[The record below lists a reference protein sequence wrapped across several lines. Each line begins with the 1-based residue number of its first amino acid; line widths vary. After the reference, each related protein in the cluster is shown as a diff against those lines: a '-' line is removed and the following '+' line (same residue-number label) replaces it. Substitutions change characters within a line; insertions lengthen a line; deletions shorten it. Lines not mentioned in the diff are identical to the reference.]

1 MHYTPPPRDPKAPPV
16 RINLLSDTQTRPTAG
31 MREAMARA
39 EVGDEQIGDDPT
51 VNQLCERVADLLGK
65 EAAVFMPSGTM
76 CNVAA
81 TLVHC
86 RPGDEIL
93 AHETAHIIAREGGAH
108 AALGGFQ
115 ITPLKG
121 EDGQFSPEAFKA
133 ALHPRSRYQ
142 PPQTVVSVEQTANIG
157 GGTIWK
163 KAALD
168 EVVEIAKANG
178 MATHM
183 DGARLLNAT
192 VATGISAS
200 DMAAGWDSAW
210 IDFSK
215 GLGAPIGGV
224 IAGSRA
230 FIDEVWRWK
239 QRLGGSMRQA
249 GVCAAAC
256 VYALDHNVDRLAEDH
271 ANARALARGLSQIA
285 GVEVQQPETNL
296 VFFKP
301 DGAGVSGEKMVAALR
316 PRGVL
321 LAMMDGRIRACTHL
335 DVTADDD
342 RGDGRARQGDRARG
356 VGSGSI
362 AQKSGTT
369 PPARAGG
376 VVRLQRGD
384 RLAAATA
391 AATTATTSA
400 ATTAAGI
407 EQRRIVTRIGVIL
420 GMDSGRG
427 SAASCGANARTAGQ
441 RIVPQPHNANGSQ

>member
-1 MHYTPPPRDPKAPPV
+1 MFYTPPPRDPNAPPV
-16 RINLLSDTQTRPTAG
+16 HVNLLSDTQTRPTPA

-51 VNQLCERVADLLGK
+51 THLLNARVAELLGK

-93 AHETAHIIAREGGAH
+93 AHETAHIISREGGAH

-121 EDGQFSPEAFKA
+121 DDGQFTPETFRA

-168 EVVEIAKANG
+168 EIVAIAKANG
-178 MATHM
+178 LATHM

-192 VATGISAS
+192 VATGIPAS
-200 DMAAGWDSAW
+200 EMAAGWDSVW

-224 IAGSRA
+224 LAGSAA

-239 QRLGGSMRQA
+239 QRLGGSMRQS
-249 GVCAAAC
+249 GVVAAAC
-256 VYALDHNVDRLAEDH
+256 LYALDHHVDRLADDH
-271 ANARALARGLSQIA
+271 ANARALARGLTQIQ
-285 GVEVQQPETNL
+285 GVEVQEPETNL

-301 DGAGVSGEKMVAALR
+301 DGAGIAGDKMVGELR
-316 PRGVL
+316 KRGVL

-335 DVTADDD
+335 DVTAAMIEDTIGHV
-342 RGDGRARQGDRARG
+342 REILRAA
-356 VGSGSI
+356 
-362 AQKSGTT
+362 
-369 PPARAGG
+369 
-376 VVRLQRGD
+376 
-384 RLAAATA
+384 
-391 AATTATTSA
+391 
-400 ATTAAGI
+400 
-407 EQRRIVTRIGVIL
+407 
-420 GMDSGRG
+420 
-427 SAASCGANARTAGQ
+427 
-441 RIVPQPHNANGSQ
+441 

>member
-1 MHYTPPPRDPKAPPV
+1 MIESIQLEGPRELAMYTPPPRDPKQAPI
-16 RINLLSDTQTRPTAG
+16 RINLLSDTQTRPTPA

-51 VNQLCERVADLLGK
+51 VNLLCERVADLLGK

-93 AHETAHIIAREGGAH
+93 AHESAHIIAREGGAH
-108 AALGGFQ
+108 SALGGFQ
-115 ITPLKG
+115 VTALPG
-121 EDGQFSPEAFKA
+121 ADGQFTPATFRK
-133 ALHPRSRYQ
+133 ALHPRTRYQ

-163 KAALD
+163 KADLD
-168 EVVEIAKANG
+168 EVVQIAKSNG
-178 MATHM
+178 LATHM
-183 DGARLLNAT
+183 DGARLLNAC
-192 VATGISAS
+192 VASDISAR

-224 IAGSRA
+224 IAGSHD

-249 GVCAAAC
+249 GICAAAC
-256 VYALDHNVDRLAEDH
+256 VFSLDHHVNRLADDH

-285 GVEVQQPETNL
+285 GMQVQQPETNL
-296 VFFKP
+296 VFFTP
-301 DGAGVSGEKMVAALR
+301 DGSGVSGDTMVESLR
-316 PRGVL
+316 KRGVL

-335 DVTADDD
+335 DVTAGMIEETVGLIREIV
-342 RGDGRARQGDRARG
+342 RGA
-356 VGSGSI
+356 
-362 AQKSGTT
+362 
-369 PPARAGG
+369 
-376 VVRLQRGD
+376 
-384 RLAAATA
+384 
-391 AATTATTSA
+391 
-400 ATTAAGI
+400 
-407 EQRRIVTRIGVIL
+407 
-420 GMDSGRG
+420 
-427 SAASCGANARTAGQ
+427 
-441 RIVPQPHNANGSQ
+441 

>member
-1 MHYTPPPRDPKAPPV
+1 MHYTPPLRDPNAPPV
-16 RINLLSDTQTRPTAG
+16 RINLLSDTQTRPTPG
-31 MREAMARA
+31 MREAMAQA
-39 EVGDEQIGDDPT
+39 DVGDEQIGDDPT
-51 VNQLCERVADLLGK
+51 VNALCARVGDLLGK

-93 AHETAHIIAREGGAH
+93 AHESAHIIAREGGAH

-121 EDGQFSPEAFKA
+121 EDGQFSPETLKA

-142 PPQTVVSVEQTANIG
+142 PPQVLVSVEQTANIG

-163 KAALD
+163 KTALD
-168 EVVEIAKANG
+168 DVVEIARANG

-192 VATGISAS
+192 VATGISAR
-200 DMAAGWDSAW
+200 DMTKGWDSAW

-224 IAGSRA
+224 IAGSHA

-256 VYALDHNVDRLAEDH
+256 IYALDHNVDRLADDH

-285 GVEVQQPETNL
+285 GIEVQQPETNL

-301 DGAGVSGEKMVAALR
+301 DGAGISGEKMVAALR

-335 DVTADDD
+335 DVTAAMIEEMVGHV
-342 RGDGRARQGDRARG
+342 REIVRAA
-356 VGSGSI
+356 
-362 AQKSGTT
+362 
-369 PPARAGG
+369 
-376 VVRLQRGD
+376 
-384 RLAAATA
+384 
-391 AATTATTSA
+391 
-400 ATTAAGI
+400 
-407 EQRRIVTRIGVIL
+407 
-420 GMDSGRG
+420 
-427 SAASCGANARTAGQ
+427 
-441 RIVPQPHNANGSQ
+441 

>member
-16 RINLLSDTQTRPTAG
+16 RINLLSDTQTRPTPG
-31 MREAMARA
+31 MREAMAKA

-51 VNQLCERVADLLGK
+51 VNALCERVADLLGK

-115 ITPLKG
+115 ITPLRG
-121 EDGQFSPEAFKA
+121 EDGQFSPQTFKA

-142 PPQTVVSVEQTANIG
+142 PPQVLVSVEQTANIG

-163 KAALD
+163 KVALD
-168 EVVEIAKANG
+168 EVVKIARANG
-178 MATHM
+178 LATHM

-192 VATGISAS
+192 VATGISAR
-200 DMAAGWDSAW
+200 DMANGWDSAW

-256 VYALDHNVDRLAEDH
+256 IYALDHNVERLAEDH
-271 ANARALARGLSQIA
+271 ANARALARGLSQIN
-285 GVEVQQPETNL
+285 GIEVQQPETNL

-301 DGAGVSGEKMVAALR
+301 DGAGVSGEKMAAALR

-335 DVTADDD
+335 DVTAAMIEEMVGHV
-342 RGDGRARQGDRARG
+342 REIVRAA
-356 VGSGSI
+356 
-362 AQKSGTT
+362 
-369 PPARAGG
+369 
-376 VVRLQRGD
+376 
-384 RLAAATA
+384 
-391 AATTATTSA
+391 
-400 ATTAAGI
+400 
-407 EQRRIVTRIGVIL
+407 
-420 GMDSGRG
+420 
-427 SAASCGANARTAGQ
+427 
-441 RIVPQPHNANGSQ
+441 

>member
-1 MHYTPPPRDPKAPPV
+1 MHYTPAPRDPKTPPV
-16 RINLLSDTQTRPTAG
+16 RINLLSDTQTRPTPA

-39 EVGDEQIGDDPT
+39 EVGDEQIGDDPS
-51 VNQLCERVADLLGK
+51 VNLLCERVTDLLGK

-93 AHETAHIIAREGGAH
+93 AHESAHIIAREGGAH

-121 EDGQFSPEAFKA
+121 ADGQFSPETLRK
-133 ALHPRSRYQ
+133 ALHPPTRYQ

-157 GGTIWK
+157 GGTIWN

-168 EVVEIAKANG
+168 EVVKIAKTHG
-178 MATHM
+178 LATHM
-183 DGARLLNAT
+183 DGARLLNAC
-192 VATGISAS
+192 VATGIAAR
-200 DMAAGWDSAW
+200 DMVTGWDSAW

-224 IAGSRA
+224 IAGSRG

-249 GVCAAAC
+249 GICAAAC
-256 VYALDHNVDRLAEDH
+256 TFALDHHVDRLAEDH

-285 GVEVQQPETNL
+285 GIEVQQPQTNL

-301 DGAGVSGEKMVAALR
+301 GGSGVAGEKMVEGLR
-316 PRGVL
+316 KRGVL
-321 LAMMDGRIRACTHL
+321 LATMDGRIRACTHL
-335 DVTADDD
+335 DVTA
-342 RGDGRARQGDRARG
+342 AMIEET
-356 VGSGSI
+356 VGL
-362 AQKSGTT
+362 
-369 PPARAGG
+369 
-376 VVRLQRGD
+376 VR
-384 RLAAATA
+384 
-391 AATTATTSA
+391 
-400 ATTAAGI
+400 
-407 EQRRIVTRIGVIL
+407 EIVR
-420 GMDSGRG
+420 D
-427 SAASCGANARTAGQ
+427 A
-441 RIVPQPHNANGSQ
+441 

>member
-1 MHYTPPPRDPKAPPV
+1 MRYTPAPRDPKAAPI
-16 RINLLSDTQTRPTAG
+16 RINLLSDTQTRPTPA

-51 VNQLCERVADLLGK
+51 VNLLCERVADLLGK

-81 TLVHC
+81 TLSYC

-93 AHETAHIIAREGGAH
+93 AHVSAHIIAREGGAH

-115 ITPLKG
+115 ITPLPG
-121 EDGQFSPEAFKA
+121 DDGQFSPETFRA

-163 KAALD
+163 KSALD
-168 EVVEIAKANG
+168 EVVKIAKANG
-178 MATHM
+178 LATHM
-183 DGARLLNAT
+183 DGARLLNAC
-192 VATGISAS
+192 VATGISAN

-224 IAGSRA
+224 IAGSSD
-230 FIDEVWRWK
+230 FIDDVWRWK

-256 VYALDHNVDRLAEDH
+256 VYALDHHVDRLADDH
-271 ANARALARGLSQIA
+271 ANARALARGLSQID

-296 VFFKP
+296 VFFRP
-301 DGAGVSGEKMVAALR
+301 DGAGVTGDKMVQALHK
-316 PRGVL
+316 RGVL

-335 DVTADDD
+335 DVTADMIEEMVVLV
-342 RGDGRARQGDRARG
+342 REIVRAA
-356 VGSGSI
+356 
-362 AQKSGTT
+362 
-369 PPARAGG
+369 
-376 VVRLQRGD
+376 
-384 RLAAATA
+384 
-391 AATTATTSA
+391 
-400 ATTAAGI
+400 
-407 EQRRIVTRIGVIL
+407 
-420 GMDSGRG
+420 
-427 SAASCGANARTAGQ
+427 
-441 RIVPQPHNANGSQ
+441 

>member
-1 MHYTPPPRDPKAPPV
+1 MPFRGASKTRTRNDKPSPRRLHEMTYTPPPRDPRQTRV
-16 RINLLSDTQTRPTAG
+16 RINLLSDTQTRPTPA
-31 MREAMARA
+31 MREAIARA

-51 VNQLCERVADLLGK
+51 VNVLCERVADLMGK

-115 ITPLKG
+115 IMPLPG
-121 EDGQFSPEAFKA
+121 ADGQFTPDTFRA

-168 EVVEIAKANG
+168 EVVKIAKANG
-178 MATHM
+178 LATHM

-192 VATGISAS
+192 VATGISAR

-230 FIDEVWRWK
+230 FIDDVWRWN

-249 GVCAAAC
+249 GICSAAC
-256 VYALDHNVDRLAEDH
+256 VYALDHHVDRLADDH
-271 ANARALARGLSQIA
+271 ANARALARGLSQI
-285 GVEVQQPETNL
+285 N
-296 VFFKP
+296 
-301 DGAGVSGEKMVAALR
+301 
-316 PRGVL
+316 
-321 LAMMDGRIRACTHL
+321 
-335 DVTADDD
+335 
-342 RGDGRARQGDRARG
+342 
-356 VGSGSI
+356 
-362 AQKSGTT
+362 
-369 PPARAGG
+369 
-376 VVRLQRGD
+376 
-384 RLAAATA
+384 
-391 AATTATTSA
+391 
-400 ATTAAGI
+400 GI
-407 EQRRIVTRIGVIL
+407 ERSEEHTSELQ
-420 GMDSGRG
+420 S
-427 SAASCGANARTAGQ
+427 
-441 RIVPQPHNANGSQ
+441 P